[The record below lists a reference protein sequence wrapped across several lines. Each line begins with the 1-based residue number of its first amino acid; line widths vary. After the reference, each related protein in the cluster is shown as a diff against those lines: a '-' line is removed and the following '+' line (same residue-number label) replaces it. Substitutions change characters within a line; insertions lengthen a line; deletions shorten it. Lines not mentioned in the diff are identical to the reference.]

1 MMTDRRILTIQ
12 DISCVGQCSLT
23 AAQPIISACG
33 VEACVLP
40 SAVLSTHT
48 GGFGTPSFRDLTDDM
63 PRVLEHWERAGIFF
77 DAVLCGYL
85 GSGRQVTLVKELMQS
100 RLLPGGRK
108 IVDPAMADRGR
119 LYSGF
124 DDSFV
129 SRMAELCSFAD
140 IILPNLTEACF
151 LTGTEYLEG
160 GFSEDYVRGLLKKLA
175 AFCTGIIVLKGITF
189 EEGKIGIAV
198 FDVKN
203 DLIRF
208 SFSDKIGT
216 GSHGTGDCFAAAFTG
231 ALMQGL
237 EPYAAAVLAADF
249 VSEALLQTAGD
260 PEHWYGVKF
269 EKALP
274 FLVHRLNR
282 AAPATKK
289 AKAAAGKRPVFTFD
303 GSSFDDLP
311 GFYRE
316 MSRLLTDGSPETGDN
331 LDSLN
336 DLLRGGFGKHR
347 YGEPIELRWE
357 NFSDSRKAL
366 GEGAMLRILSV
377 ILNSEDDHDCLL
389 RISE

>member
-1 MMTDRRILTIQ
+1 MTTDRRILTVQ

-48 GGFGTPSFRDLTDDM
+48 GGFGAPSFRDLTDDI
-63 PRVLEHWERAGIFF
+63 PRIREHWEQAGILF

-100 RLLPGGRK
+100 RLRPGGVK
-108 IVDPAMADRGR
+108 IVDPAMADQGK

-124 DDSFV
+124 DEGFV

-151 LTGTEYLEG
+151 LTGTEYKDGVLQ
-160 GFSEDYVRGLLKKLA
+160 EDYVRDLLKKLA
-175 AFCTGIIVLKGITF
+175 AICTGTVVLKGISF
-189 EEGKIGIAV
+189 EEGKIGNAV
-198 FDVKN
+198 YDVKR
-203 DLIRF
+203 DIIRF
-208 SFSDKIGT
+208 HFGDVLGNSVP
-216 GSHGTGDCFAAAFTG
+216 GTGDCFAAAFTG
-231 ALMQGL
+231 ALMQRM

-249 VSEALLQTAGD
+249 VAEALLQTAGD

-282 AAPATKK
+282 AVPVTRK
-289 AKAAAGKRPVFTFD
+289 AQEAAGKRPVFTLD
-303 GSSFDDLP
+303 GSSFEDLQ

-316 MSRLLTDGSPETGDN
+316 MFQLLTDGSPEAGDN
-331 LDSLN
+331 LDSFN

-347 YGEPIELRWE
+347 YGEPIELHWE

-366 GEGAMLRILSV
+366 GEGTMLRILSV

-389 RISE
+389 RISG